1 MTIIKD
7 GMNKDCIKIAF
18 FVTGFGY
25 GDSIRVHAIIRE
37 LLKEHPKT
45 DIIIF
50 GYDNSYNYFK
60 DAFKTIKF
68 FGYRFPDKLF
78 GFKLFRFIIKNIFL
92 PFYWSLSQS
101 KAYSELKRFNPDVI
115 ISDFEMLGCLMA
127 RRLGKKCISIFGFDP
142 EKFKEYPNKSF
153 ILKIQVKFIN
163 YLYSLSNRVIIA
175 SYNSKTEGKFNYVK
189 PIIRLLPEELNSEHY
204 LMRKHKIKK
213 KPLIVMLGG
222 SNYGAYLAKAIFSL
236 RKEFDENFIFFG
248 SDISIPLEHYKFK
261 ENYLEYLKIS
271 KGVISLAGNL
281 TMSECMV
288 YKKPMLVFPIKNH
301 VEQLL
306 NVYTLRNYLEVGDP
320 NDIAGS
326 LKIFLSK
333 IDEIKRSLE
342 MANMQGTG
350 AVDVVEIIEET
361 LKEQN

>member
-1 MTIIKD
+1 
-7 GMNKDCIKIAF
+7 
-18 FVTGFGY
+18 
-25 GDSIRVHAIIRE
+25 
-37 LLKEHPKT
+37 
-45 DIIIF
+45 
-50 GYDNSYNYFK
+50 
-60 DAFKTIKF
+60 
-68 FGYRFPDKLF
+68 
-78 GFKLFRFIIKNIFL
+78 
-92 PFYWSLSQS
+92 
-101 KAYSELKRFNPDVI
+101 
-115 ISDFEMLGCLMA
+115 
-127 RRLGKKCISIFGFDP
+127 
-142 EKFKEYPNKSF
+142 
-153 ILKIQVKFIN
+153 
-163 YLYSLSNRVIIA
+163 
-175 SYNSKTEGKFNYVK
+175 VK